1 MQLLPDSLKNT
12 IMSVEVKRFL
22 QALKNRLPDEYTG
35 IYGVNLTGQPGDE
48 HFMLISAA
56 GLVVM
61 RFFDME
67 LDTSNTML
75 LKVFSANFQTIC
87 STIQSRLITHSIL
100 KDRKQLLLFPLR
112 VLYVFTGSS
121 QFPAA
126 SDQADQLFIDKCL
139 RTGAWLAE
147 ARKSAIATFEKLLSE
162 SDNKVS
168 AEAIRLS
175 QGHIDTIINR
185 LAPWCTIPKLPAD
198 AYVAPTK
205 VLPGIKVNLL
215 DHSDSLVEVLRLD
228 REQVDLVNSI
238 KNGHQLILACAGS
251 GKSAILIARCFKL
264 ASMDHSKNYLITC
277 YNSNLREYYRWQI
290 DEAGL
295 AECNVQC
302 MTFHA
307 LCRKIILDAGQTL
320 PPEVDAWFSKAN
332 DIVRSGKVKTRYYGI
347 FIDEVQI
354 FMPGWYQL
362 CLKLLESQKPEEHVL
377 AISGDITQDIKK
389 TIKQSKAPWQGE
401 GLPSYSGRTL
411 HIEKN
416 YRNCVPIN
424 QFINSYA
431 TAAMSYLENIEG
443 AITQDTFLRGKA
455 VRPGNMPEL
464 VEYHSRDARIE
475 ADEIC
480 KCIKKMHDEQAIG
493 YTDIAVLLYNQ
504 FGFIDGWKYN
514 ILGLLRVALNQYHI
528 EWTELSWKN
537 HAEIITYQSRRGV
550 SVMTYEGALGL
561 DYRGVIV
568 AGIPT
573 VGAHSGTY
581 KLNRVS
587 VMSEDETMREDYV
600 QGFKSLYLAC
610 TRAKDSL
617 MMVVPAP
624 NVFVSDYTRVIIDA
638 YQAFSE
644 EATRD
649 ES

>member
-1 MQLLPDSLKNT
+1 MLLLPDSLKNT
-12 IMSVEVKRFL
+12 LVSVEAKRFL
-22 QALKNRLPDEYTG
+22 QALKNRLPNEYTG

-48 HFMLISAA
+48 HFILISAA

-67 LDTSNTML
+67 LDTANSML
-75 LKVFSANFQTIC
+75 LSALLASYQNIC
-87 STIQSRLITHSIL
+87 LAIQNRLITHSIL
-100 KDRKQLLLFPLR
+100 KDRKQLLLFPFR
-112 VLYVFTGSS
+112 VVYAFTGAS
-121 QFPAA
+121 QFSAVPN
-126 SDQADQLFIDKCL
+126 QTEQLFIDKCL
-139 RTGAWLAE
+139 RPGAWLAE
-147 ARKSAIATFEKLLSE
+147 TRKSAVATFEKLLSDP
-162 SDNKVS
+162 DNKVS
-168 AEAIRLS
+168 NEAIQLL

-205 VLPGIKVNLL
+205 VRPGITVGAL
-215 DHSDSLVEVLRLD
+215 DYSDSLVEVLRLD
-228 REQVDLVNSI
+228 SEQVDLVNSI

-264 ASMDHSKNYLITC
+264 ANMDHSKKYLITC

-295 AECNVQC
+295 VESNVQC

-307 LCRKIILDAGQTL
+307 LCRKIILDAHQTL
-320 PPEVDAWFSKAN
+320 PPDMDAWFAKAN
-332 DIVRSGKVKTRYYGI
+332 SIFQSGKVKTRYYGI

-354 FMPGWYQL
+354 FRPCWYQF
-362 CLKLLESQKPEEHVL
+362 CLKLLESQKAEEHVL

-389 TIKQSKAPWQGE
+389 TIKRSKAPWQGE

-424 QFINSYA
+424 QFINAYA
-431 TAAMSYLENIEG
+431 TVARRYLENIEG

-455 VRPGNMPEL
+455 VRPGNTPEL
-464 VEYHSRDARIE
+464 VEYYSRDARIE

-504 FGFIDGWKYN
+504 YAYIDGWKYN
-514 ILGLLRVALNQYHI
+514 ILAMLHIALKQHHI
-528 EWTELSWKN
+528 EWTDLSWKN
-537 HAEIITYQSRRGV
+537 SAETITYQSRRGV

-573 VGAHSGTY
+573 VGAYSGAY
-581 KLNRVS
+581 MLNSVS
-587 VMSEDETMREDYV
+587 VMSEDETMRENYV

-617 MMVVPAP
+617 TIVVPAP
-624 NVFVSDYTRVIIDA
+624 NVFVSDYTRVILDA

-644 EATRD
+644 EVTHD